1 VRLTSAHET
10 LLIERSRK
18 ILERSLSAHEID
30 AFSKY
35 LALIVRWQRVHRLV
49 GSIEPKWLVENV
61 LLDSLLF
68 LRVLPSAIESMADL
82 GSGAGLPGIPIKI
95 VRPELRVTL
104 IESRERRASFLAAAI
119 REIGL
124 QSCDVVAGRAE
135 AVQHGGEAYDAVVMR
150 CAGDLETLMQIAAQ
164 LTKPGGSVIA
174 SGPPK
179 ATVARLGSIQFEW
192 VEVPGPAGTR
202 LFAVHRKPFDD
213 PRGGQPRKS
222 QKRST

>member
-1 VRLTSAHET
+1 VRLTSALET
-10 LLIERSRK
+10 LLAERSRQ
-18 ILERSLSAHEID
+18 ILERSLSAHETD
-30 AFSKY
+30 ACLKY

-61 LLDSLLF
+61 LLDSLQF
-68 LRVLPSAIESMADL
+68 LRVLPPAIKSMADL

-95 VRPELRVTL
+95 VRPDLRVTL

-124 QSCDVVAGRAE
+124 QGCDVVAARAE
-135 AVQHGGEAYDAVVMR
+135 AVPDRGESYDAVVMR
-150 CAGDLETLMQIAAQ
+150 CAGDLETLVPVAAR

-179 ATVARLGSIQFEW
+179 AALARKGSIQLEW
-192 VEVPGPAGTR
+192 IEVRDTAGTR
-202 LFAVHRKPFDD
+202 LFAVYRKPPAN
-213 PRGGQPRKS
+213 PRGPEQAVTAPGS
-222 QKRST
+222 